1 MSLELERELT
11 GIIFEVCDV
20 RDHRPDELQSR
31 APLIGPDSS
40 LGLDSL
46 DSLEIVVAVG
56 KKYGV
61 RIGGV
66 QGARQVLTS
75 LEALAEY
82 VEKHRTR
89 R

>member
-20 RDHRPDELQSR
+20 RDHTPDELQSR

-61 RIGGV
+61 RIGGER
-66 QGARQVLTS
+66 GARQVLTS

-82 VEKHRTR
+82 VENHRTR